1 MTIRDALQALPSRA
15 DAEILLCSVLGV
27 SRTWLW
33 AHADVELDAEQKVSF
48 DSLVQRR
55 KNHEPV
61 AYLLNEQWF
70 YGRPFM
76 VNSSTLI
83 PRPATESLVDAA
95 LELMQG
101 KDSFGCKEV
110 DTGISIWSRRI
121 QNVEANQCVD
131 VGAGSGCVG
140 ISIALERTDCFV
152 HATEISRGAIE
163 VAKRNAQ
170 KHQVEDR
177 WAIHLGSL
185 LEPLPTMHEPF
196 VIASNPPYIP
206 THYPLPPDVQHF
218 EPKNALYAGQ
228 NGTDVLIPL
237 LEQAKMQK
245 HCSAVAVE
253 CRSDQTALLD
263 ALWDAGS

>member
-1 MTIRDALQALPSRA
+1 MTIRDALLALPSRA

-33 AHADVELDAEQKVSF
+33 AHEDVELNAEQKAAY
-48 DSLVQRR
+48 DSLSLRR

-70 YGRPFM
+70 YARPFM

-101 KDSFGCKEV
+101 NTSSSCREV
-110 DTGISIWSRRI
+110 DAGICIWSRQIR
-121 QNVEANQCVD
+121 NVEASRCVD

-140 ISIALERTDCFV
+140 ISIALEQPHALV
-152 HATEISRGAIE
+152 HATEISQKAFE
-163 VAKRNAQ
+163 VAKHNAH
-170 KHQVEDR
+170 KHHVEDR
-177 WAIHLGSL
+177 WSIHLGSL

-196 VIASNPPYIP
+196 VIVSNPPYIP
-206 THYPLPPDVQHF
+206 TQYPLPADVQDF
-218 EPKNALYAGQ
+218 EPESALRAGP
-228 NGTDVLIPL
+228 NGTDVLLPL
-237 LEQAKMQK
+237 LEQARKQA

-253 CRSDQTALLD
+253 CRSDQTATLD
-263 ALWDAGS
+263 AFWDASF